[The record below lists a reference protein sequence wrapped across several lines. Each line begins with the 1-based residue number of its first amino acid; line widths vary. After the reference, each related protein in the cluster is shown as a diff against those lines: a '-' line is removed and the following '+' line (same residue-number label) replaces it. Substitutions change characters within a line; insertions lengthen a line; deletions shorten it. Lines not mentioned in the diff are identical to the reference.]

1 MEDFQQDLNM
11 VISLSYTR
19 ISPAAMFKKRA
30 QRKQAQEK
38 VNNHQPNER

>member
-11 VISLSYTR
+11 VISPLYTR
-19 ISPAAMFKKRA
+19 ISLATIFKKRA
-30 QRKQAQEK
+30 QRDQDQEK